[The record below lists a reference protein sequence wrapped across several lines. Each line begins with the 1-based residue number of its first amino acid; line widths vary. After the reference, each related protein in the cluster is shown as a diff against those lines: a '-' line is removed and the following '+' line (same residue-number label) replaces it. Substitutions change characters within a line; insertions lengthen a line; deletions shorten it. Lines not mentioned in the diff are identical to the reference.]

1 MNTTKTKTEH
11 TDIRFLRLRLEQ
23 LLHDEEYEN
32 CARVHKWIEELIKY
46 YDTIRHDKTNR

>member
-11 TDIRFLRLRLEQ
+11 TDIRFLRLRLQQ

-32 CARVHKWIEELIKY
+32 CARVHKWIEELVKY